1 MIRLTCPHCG
11 ERDFTEFSFRAEA
24 TVTRPGQDETSAEVW
39 MDYLYNRENPRG
51 AYWEYWQHSAACRV
65 WFKVLR
71 DTLTHEILNTAAAT
85 SDVRHGHLAGGS
97 PVPEKQS

>member
-51 AYWEYWQHSAACRV
+51 GSTVPPAVSGSRSC
-65 WFKVLR
+65 
-71 DTLTHEILNTAAAT
+71 AT
-85 SDVRHGHLAGGS
+85 
-97 PVPEKQS
+97 P